1 MINLLSNIQW
11 IFDGIGTE
19 LISVIVG
26 LIVGGGVGG
35 CVGYRIGTKNKVKQI
50 QKAQDN
56 AKQNQTGAV
65 NIYSMNED
73 KKMSDKQLQKQEII
87 PNKYKRVIFIFQMEF
102 LNKE

>member
-26 LIVGGGVGG
+26 LIVGGGVGC

-73 KKMSDKQLQKQEII
+73 KKDE
-87 PNKYKRVIFIFQMEF
+87 R
-102 LNKE
+102 